1 MDSSLV
7 KQLRERT
14 GASIMACKRA
24 LEKGNGDLAKAE
36 GYLKEDREA
45 IIAKTAD
52 RNASQ
57 GLVASYIHNN
67 KRVGSLVE
75 LHCETDFVAH
85 TKEFQYLAA
94 EIALHIAGMNP
105 ANLEELL
112 AQPYVR
118 DASRTINDL
127 ILQAIGSVGEKIA
140 ITRFVRYEIRTS
152 NQF

>member
-36 GYLKEDREA
+36 GYLKEDRDA

-52 RNASQ
+52 RKASQ
-57 GLVASYIHNN
+57 GLVVSYIHSN

-75 LHCETDFVAH
+75 LHCETDFVAR
-85 TKEFQYLAA
+85 TKEFQQLAA

-127 ILQAIGSVGEKIA
+127 ILQAIGSVGEKVA
-140 ITRFVRYEIRTS
+140 VTRFARYEIRTS